1 MSGSFARSDENTAST
16 PPECTTT
23 PPADAVVAELDKIL
37 SSEAFTHA
45 EGQQSFLRYI
55 VEQSLQ
61 GHADQLKEYTIGLE
75 VLHRKPSF
83 DPRRDN
89 TVRVKARKLRWSLS
103 KYYETEGTHDAVRID
118 FPVGS
123 YKPVFR
129 FAAAA
134 TAVEPVV
141 SAVPSEAPEIAI
153 ASPVSETVAPEIP
166 VATTVATTII
176 EEQQPRTVTPDLNL
190 NLARPGRKRWQVAA
204 AVASLVVLSSFGFFW
219 ARSYRNNVTADTVPS
234 IAVLPFRTL
243 SAEKE
248 DEFFSDG
255 LTEELTDALAQL
267 PDLRVVAAN
276 SAFQYKGKT
285 VDVREIGRQLKVGNV
300 LEGSVRKAG
309 DRVRIT
315 TELSDTR
322 TGFHIW
328 SSSYDKEVKDVLDIQ
343 REIASAITN
352 TLGVRLAAGSHNQ
365 AGQAGPSPEA
375 YQAYL
380 KGRYFASRGSARDF
394 QRAISYLQAAIE
406 KDPSYAPAYAALAS
420 AYAAE
425 PNYTNVTP
433 GDVVPKIRDNANH
446 ALSLDPQLGEAHA
459 ALGASYRIDYQ
470 WNMAEREY
478 RKALELSPGVAAVHS
493 RYSTYLD
500 VIGKYQEALE
510 EAEIA
515 RNLDPVSPA
524 SVRNV
529 ARPLYFMRRYDEAL
543 SHYQEALEFDPNSPT
558 THEYI
563 SLVHAAK
570 GRYNEAVAEMEIA
583 HAAVKDNVWYLGLL
597 GHMYAL
603 AGRSA
608 DAHHVLTQ
616 LLHESEQ
623 DKRPTIAIALVYTG
637 LGEKNQAIQWFGKA
651 LDQRN
656 ANLFLLKMDPMFD
669 SLRDQSGFSALMQR
683 MNLN

>member
-1 MSGSFARSDENTAST
+1 MSGSFARSDENTVST
-16 PPECTTT
+16 PPECAT
-23 PPADAVVAELDKIL
+23 PPTPEAVIAELDKIL
-37 SSEAFTHA
+37 SSEAFAHA

-61 GHADQLKEYTIGLE
+61 GHADQLKEYTIGLD

-103 KYYETEGTHDAVRID
+103 KYYETEGLHDTVRID

-129 FAAAA
+129 YASAPA
-134 TAVEPVV
+134 EPVV
-141 SAVPSEAPEIAI
+141 ATASSADEIEFAP
-153 ASPVSETVAPEIP
+153 PVSETAAPETP
-166 VATTVATTII
+166 VVTTAHEQPTTANVD
-176 EEQQPRTVTPDLNL
+176 RNL
-190 NLARPGRKRWQVAA
+190 NSPRPSRWRWQVVAAA
-204 AVASLVVLSSFGFFW
+204 AVLVLLSSFGFFW
-219 ARSYRNNVTADTVPS
+219 AKSYRNNVTADTVPS

-352 TLGVRLAAGSHNQ
+352 TLGVRLTRGSHNNG
-365 AGQAGPSPEA
+365 GQAGPSAEA

-380 KGRYFASRGSARDF
+380 KGRYFASRGSARDY
-394 QRAISYLQAAIE
+394 QRAISYLQTAIE
-406 KDPSYAPAYAALAS
+406 KDPSYAPAYAGLAS

-425 PNYTNVTP
+425 PNFTNVTP
-433 GDVVPKIRDNANH
+433 GDVVPKIRDNANR
-446 ALSLDPQLGEAHA
+446 ALELDPQLGEAHA

-478 RKALELSPGVAAVHS
+478 RKALELSPGVAAIHT
-493 RYSTYLD
+493 RYLNYLD

-524 SVRNV
+524 SERNV

-583 HAAVKDNVWYLGLL
+583 HAAVKDNVWYLGIL

-603 AGRSA
+603 AGRTA
-608 DAHHVLTQ
+608 DARNVLTQ
-616 LLHESEQ
+616 LLQESEH

-637 LGEKNQAIQWFGKA
+637 LGEKSQAIQWFGKA

-669 SLRDQSGFSALMQR
+669 SLRDQPGFSALMQR